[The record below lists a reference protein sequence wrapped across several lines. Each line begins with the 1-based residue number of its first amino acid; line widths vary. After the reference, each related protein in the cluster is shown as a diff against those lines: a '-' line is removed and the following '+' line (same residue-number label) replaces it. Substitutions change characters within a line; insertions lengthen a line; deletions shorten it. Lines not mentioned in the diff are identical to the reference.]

1 MAQKIQV
8 KRGLQEAVSNLTL
21 SPGEIA
27 VALDTGNVYIGI
39 SSGNYWVNPPA
50 ASAETAKT
58 LETAREFSLTGDVT
72 TDIVGFNGSQNVTL
86 TAALATITGLT
97 AGTYPKVTVDKK
109 GRVISGAN
117 LDASDIPNISKDK
130 VTGLGTAAT
139 LNTGTSSGNVVVV
152 GSDGKIPSSII
163 PSIAITDTFVVDSE
177 SAMLALTAQ
186 VGDVAVRSDLGKTY
200 ILKSSPATSIDN
212 WQVILTPASPVTSV
226 NSKTGNVVL
235 TASDVGAES
244 SLKNSTAKGSIAD
257 NDGFT
262 MLDSASSNATKKVL
276 WNVIKSTLKTYFDTL
291 YNKYTLPTMSSITKG
306 GAKVGSGLVV
316 KDDTLSVGDIDGGV
330 F

>member
-8 KRGLQEAVSNLTL
+8 KRGLQEAVSNLVL

-39 SSGNYWVNPPA
+39 TSGNYWVNPPA
-50 ASAETAKT
+50 ASADTAKT

-186 VGDVAVRSDLGKTY
+186 VGDVAVRSALGKTY

-291 YNKYTLPTMSSITKG
+291 YNKYTLPTMSSTTIG
-306 GAKVGSGLVV
+306 GAKVGSGLVISS
-316 KDDTLSVGDIDGGV
+316 DTLSVGDIDGGT

>member
-50 ASAETAKT
+50 ASADTAKT

-244 SLKNSTAKGSIAD
+244 SLKNSTAKSSIAD

-291 YNKYTLPTMSSITKG
+291 YNKYTLPTMSSTTIG
-306 GAKVGSGLVV
+306 GAKVGSGLVISS
-316 KDDTLSVGDIDGGV
+316 DTLSVGDIDGGT

>member
-8 KRGLQEAVSNLTL
+8 KRGLQEAVSNLVL

-39 SSGNYWVNPPA
+39 TSGNYWVNPPA
-50 ASAETAKT
+50 ASADTAKT

-186 VGDVAVRSDLGKTY
+186 VGDVAVRSDLGRTY

-262 MLDSASSNATKKVL
+262 MLYSASSNATKKVL

-291 YNKYTLPTMSSITKG
+291 YNKYTLPTMSSTTIG
-306 GAKVGSGLVV
+306 GAKVGSGLVISS
-316 KDDTLSVGDIDGGV
+316 DTLSVGDIDGGT

>member
-8 KRGLQEAVSNLTL
+8 KRGLQEAVSNLVL

-39 SSGNYWVNPPA
+39 TSGNYWVNPPA
-50 ASAETAKT
+50 ASADTAKT

-244 SLKNSTAKGSIAD
+244 SLKNSTAKSSIAD

-276 WNVIKSTLKTYFDTL
+276 WSVIKSTLKTYFDTL
-291 YNKYTLPTMSSITKG
+291 YNKYTLPTMSSTTIG
-306 GAKVGSGLVV
+306 GAKVGSGLVISS
-316 KDDTLSVGDIDGGV
+316 DTLSVGDIDGGT

>member
-39 SSGNYWVNPPA
+39 TSGNYWVNPPA
-50 ASAETAKT
+50 ASADTAKT

-117 LDASDIPNISKDK
+117 LDSSDIPNISKDK
-130 VTGLGTAAT
+130 VTGLGTAAS

-152 GSDGKIPSSII
+152 GSDGKISSDII
-163 PSIAITDTFVVDSE
+163 PNIAITDTFVVDSE
-177 SAMLALTAQ
+177 SAMLELSAQ
-186 VGDVAVRSDLGKTY
+186 VGDVAVRTDLGKTY
-200 ILKSSPATSIDN
+200 ILKSSPATSLNN

-235 TASDVGAES
+235 TANDVGAES
-244 SLKNSTAKGSIAD
+244 VLKNSTAKGSIVD

-276 WNVIKSTLKTYFDTL
+276 WSVIKSTLKSYFDNL
-291 YNKYTLPTMSSITKG
+291 YNNYTLPTMSSITKG

>member
-235 TASDVGAES
+235 TANDVGAES
-244 SLKNSTAKGSIAD
+244 VLKNSTAKGSIVD

-276 WNVIKSTLKTYFDTL
+276 WSVIKSTLKSYFDNL
-291 YNKYTLPTMSSITKG
+291 YNNYTLPTMSSITKG

>member
-8 KRGLQEAVSNLTL
+8 KRGLQEAVSNLVL

-39 SSGNYWVNPPA
+39 TSGNYWVNPPA
-50 ASAETAKT
+50 ASADTAKT

-244 SLKNSTAKGSIAD
+244 SLKNSTAKSSIAD

-291 YNKYTLPTMSSITKG
+291 YNKYTLPTMSSTTIG
-306 GAKVGSGLVV
+306 GAKVGSGLVISS
-316 KDDTLSVGDIDGGV
+316 DTLSVGDIDGGT

>member
-8 KRGLQEAVSNLTL
+8 KRGLQEAVSNLVL

-39 SSGNYWVNPPA
+39 TSGNYWVNPPA
-50 ASAETAKT
+50 ASADTAKT

-291 YNKYTLPTMSSITKG
+291 YNKYTLPTMSSTTIG

-316 KDDTLSVGDIDGGV
+316 KDDTLSVGDIDGGT

>member
-8 KRGLQEAVSNLTL
+8 KRGLQEAVSNLVL

-39 SSGNYWVNPPA
+39 TSGNYWVNPPA
-50 ASAETAKT
+50 ASADTAKT

-244 SLKNSTAKGSIAD
+244 SLKNSTAKGSIAAD
-257 NDGFT
+257 DGFT

-291 YNKYTLPTMSSITKG
+291 YNKYTLPTMSSTTIG
-306 GAKVGSGLVV
+306 GAKVGSGLVISS
-316 KDDTLSVGDIDGGV
+316 DTLSVGDIDGGT

>member
-8 KRGLQEAVSNLTL
+8 KRGLQEAVSNLVL

-39 SSGNYWVNPPA
+39 TSGNYWVNPPA
-50 ASAETAKT
+50 ASADTAKT

-276 WNVIKSTLKTYFDTL
+276 WDVIKSTLKTYFDTL
-291 YNKYTLPTMSSITKG
+291 YNKYTLPTMSSTTIG
-306 GAKVGSGLVV
+306 GAKVGSGLVISS
-316 KDDTLSVGDIDGGV
+316 DTLSVGDIDGGT

>member
-8 KRGLQEAVSNLTL
+8 KRGLQEAVSNLVL

-39 SSGNYWVNPPA
+39 TSGNYWVNPPA
-50 ASAETAKT
+50 ASADTAKT

-291 YNKYTLPTMSSITKG
+291 YNKYTLPTMSSTTIG

-316 KDDTLSVGDIDGGV
+316 KDATLSVGDIDGGT

>member
-50 ASAETAKT
+50 ASAETAKS
-58 LETAREFSLTGDVT
+58 LENAREFSLTGDVT
-72 TDIVGFNGSQNVTL
+72 TDIVSFDGSQNVTL
-86 TAALATITGLT
+86 TSVLSTISGLT

-109 GRVISGAN
+109 GRVIGGTN
-117 LDASDIPNISKDK
+117 LDSSDIPNISKDK
-130 VTGLGTAAT
+130 VTGLGTAAS

-152 GSDGKIPSSII
+152 GSDGKISPDII

-177 SAMLALTAQ
+177 SAMLELSAQ
-186 VGDVAVRSDLGKTY
+186 VGDVAVRTDLGKTY
-200 ILKSSPATSIDN
+200 ILKSSPATSLNN

-244 SLKNSTAKGSIAD
+244 ALKNSTAKGSIVD

-276 WNVIKSTLKTYFDTL
+276 WSVIKSTLKSYFDNL
-291 YNKYTLPTMSSITKG
+291 YNNYTLPTMSSITKG
-306 GAKVGSGLVV
+306 GAKVGSGPVV